1 MLINDMDTHA
11 YDDMDLDRRMNKNQL
26 SRRYFT
32 VLAVQNVEGLN
43 LKASD
48 VDILKE
54 DFSVNTRTMMIQMIQ
69 QT

>member
-1 MLINDMDTHA
+1 MLINDIDTHA